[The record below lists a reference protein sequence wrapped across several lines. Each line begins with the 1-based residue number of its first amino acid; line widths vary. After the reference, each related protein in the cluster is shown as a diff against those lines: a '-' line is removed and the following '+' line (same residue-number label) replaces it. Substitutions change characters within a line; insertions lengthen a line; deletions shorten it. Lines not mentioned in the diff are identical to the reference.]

1 MCIFDRR
8 AKTIAVRVP
17 LNVLPGKNVVSQPPL
32 ENIQTRQNHVRNTLC
47 QVLKHGDEPS
57 NCESLHPCYY
67 SLIEGLGL
75 HVFNIKHYIIR
86 IIIKKH
92 IYIIKSKS
100 NGITRN
106 MNRYTPKDY
115 RKLPIIYSKPYLLIS
130 PTPYL

>member
-1 MCIFDRR
+1 MYHF
-8 AKTIAVRVP
+8 
-17 LNVLPGKNVVSQPPL
+17 VLPGKNVVLQPPL
-32 ENIQTRQNHVRNTLC
+32 ENIQTRQNHVQNALC

-67 SLIEGLGL
+67 SLIIEGLGL
-75 HVFNIKHYIIR
+75 HVVNIKHYIIR
-86 IIIKKH
+86 IKKH

-100 NGITRN
+100 NRIARN
-106 MNRYTPKDY
+106 MNRYIPKDY